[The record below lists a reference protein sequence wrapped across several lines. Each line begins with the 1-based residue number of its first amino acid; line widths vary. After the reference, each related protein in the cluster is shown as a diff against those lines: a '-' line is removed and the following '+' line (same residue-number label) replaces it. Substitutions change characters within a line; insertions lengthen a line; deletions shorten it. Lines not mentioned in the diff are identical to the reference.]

1 MSERLAF
8 VSMSAGLAT
17 GGEGA
22 GRGRSLGAV
31 DLNQPR
37 HTLPESILQIQGGA
51 DPGGHFLKGQ
61 SGNLA
66 DWPPG
71 SQDRAALAAELNG
84 ELEAPTRKAVALPAT
99 AIRGCCGS
107 ASIASQRRATRVRC
121 SDVRIAL
128 YSSKATAARVKRSS
142 APTQTSPE
150 VFPAKDTRMPCGVKQ
165 MLELKR
171 TTPSC
176 PEKGTC
182 FPFG

>member
-84 ELEAPTRKAVALPAT
+84 ELEAPTRKARGT
-99 AIRGCCGS
+99 ARNGDP
-107 ASIASQRRATRVRC
+107 RVLRLC
-121 SDVRIAL
+121 VDRI
-128 YSSKATAARVKRSS
+128 TAPRHAR
-142 APTQTSPE
+142 
-150 VFPAKDTRMPCGVKQ
+150 
-165 MLELKR
+165 
-171 TTPSC
+171 
-176 PEKGTC
+176 
-182 FPFG
+182 